1 MQKLISHGHTKDV
14 VLNQYSMPEVKLF
27 YEKIIAEEMYEQAD
41 FIEGVVAGIGGAFG
55 DYNKIAAML
64 QKMRR
69 IGE

>member
-1 MQKLISHGHTKDV
+1 
-14 VLNQYSMPEVKLF
+14 MPEVKLF
-27 YEKIIAEEMYEQAD
+27 YEKIIAEEMFEQAD

-55 DYNKIAAML
+55 DYDKIATML